1 MIVEGFDNAWHVLR
15 FWREQGYD
23 GFILEPA
30 GRVPVPRPCLSV
42 ELPEG
47 ARPGLDYFHIP
58 PELNAE
64 LGDNP
69 DPARALTAAEILL
82 ATAIAE
88 GWEPEID

>member
-15 FWREQGYD
+15 HWLGEGYEYFALEQ
-23 GFILEPA
+23 L
-30 GRVPVPRPCLSV
+30 GRVPQPYPCQRTD
-42 ELPEG
+42 LPAG
-47 ARPGLDYFHIP
+47 AQPGLDYFPLP
-58 PELNAE
+58 PALHPN

-88 GWEPEID
+88 GWEPKIA

>member
-15 FWREQGYD
+15 HWLTEGYD
-23 GFILEPA
+23 CFALRQTGKVPLPYPAHRDELPA
-30 GRVPVPRPCLSV
+30 G
-42 ELPEG
+42 
-47 ARPGLDYFHIP
+47 AAAGLDYFPLP
-58 PELNAE
+58 PALHAN

-88 GWEPEID
+88 GWEPQIN